1 MTRGQASVAAVRPA
15 QARSVADV
23 LAAGRSDG
31 RSSGR
36 VPVSFEFFPPGDEGG
51 LRSLWRTLH
60 DLEALHPAFVSVT
73 YGAGGSRRTFT
84 IELTRRIAAETTLLP
99 LAHLT
104 VVDHTVDELRHI
116 LGSYAAAG
124 VHNVLA
130 LRGDPPGDPG
140 GPWRAHPDGFAHA
153 DQLVALTRSVGD
165 FCVGVA
171 AFPTRH
177 PRSTDTAADDRV
189 LVAKQAAG
197 ARFAITQMFFD
208 VDQYLRLRDRAT
220 AHGVTIPIV
229 PGIMPVT
236 NLAQIERFA
245 TLMGTPLPRAFREQL
260 AAVGDDPAAVRA
272 VGIDQ
277 ARAMCA
283 TLLAEGVPGLHFITL
298 NRSTATRRI
307 CDDLGLATPAVA
319 P

>member
-1 MTRGQASVAAVRPA
+1 MTRGEASVAPVRAPQAHAVADLLTDRPA
-15 QARSVADV
+15 
-23 LAAGRSDG
+23 AGGSA
-31 RSSGR
+31 
-36 VPVSFEFFPPGDEGG
+36 VSFEFFPPADDDGA
-51 LRSLWRTLH
+51 RALWRTLH
-60 DLEALHPAFVSVT
+60 DLEALRPAFVSVT
-73 YGAGGSRRTFT
+73 YGAGGSRRDRT

-104 VVDHTVDELRHI
+104 VVDHSVAELRHI

-124 VHNVLA
+124 VRNVLA

-140 GPWRAHPDGFAHA
+140 GRWKRHRDGLAHA
-153 DQLVALTRSVGD
+153 DELVSLTLGVGD

-177 PRSTDTAADDRV
+177 PRSVDTAADDRV
-189 LVAKQAAG
+189 LAAKQAAG

-208 VDQYLRLRDRAT
+208 VEDYLRLRDRAG
-220 AHGVTIPIV
+220 AAGVTMPIV

-236 NLAQIERFA
+236 NAAQIARFA
-245 TLMGTPLPRAFREQL
+245 TLMGTPLPRPFVQRLE
-260 AAVGDDPAAVRA
+260 AAGGDPAAVRA
-272 VGIDQ
+272 VGLEQ
-277 ARAMCA
+277 ARGMCS

-307 CDDLGLATPAVA
+307 CADLGLGAVPTP
-319 P
+319 